1 MSGAVFE
8 QRAYDAAPDPA
19 SPAPAMARQ
28 LSEHYC
34 PWCRAM
40 HGFGYCAHA
49 SWLTRDALA
58 RRGAN
63 FNWR

>member
-1 MSGAVFE
+1 MSTAASD
-8 QRAYDAAPDPA
+8 QRADDAAPDPVR
-19 SPAPAMARQ
+19 PAPAMVGE
-28 LSEHYC
+28 LSEHHC
-34 PWCRAM
+34 QWCRAM

-49 SWLTRDALA
+49 SLLTRDALA